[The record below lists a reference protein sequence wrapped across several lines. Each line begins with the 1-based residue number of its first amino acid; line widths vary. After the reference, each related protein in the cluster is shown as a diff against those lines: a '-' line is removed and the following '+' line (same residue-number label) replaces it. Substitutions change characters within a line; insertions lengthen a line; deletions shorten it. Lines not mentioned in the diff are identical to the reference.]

1 MKRII
6 IIIAVA
12 MTSLAGT
19 AQAQGILRNGATAA
33 KALTG
38 YAMVRTANA
47 MTTRPHAA
55 GAGTQYRTGAYTSEA
70 RRQQQILALR
80 KHNLKAV
87 GQQTHATS
95 RLKGVAG
102 SRQLLDAKA
111 KARLN
116 SLKRGKANKRP

>member
-1 MKRII
+1 MKRI

-55 GAGTQYRTGAYTSEA
+55 GAGTQYRTGPTH
-70 RRQQQILALR
+70 R
-80 KHNLKAV
+80 KREDN
-87 GQQTHATS
+87 S
-95 RLKGVAG
+95 RYWRFEGIT
-102 SRQLLDAKA
+102 
-111 KARLN
+111 
-116 SLKRGKANKRP
+116 